1 MIESNGSDT
10 SHPGEFLEVI
20 PTGKCC
26 RVMRTSEKNPYSI
39 PAQSLLDL
47 IKELTIGQRSTDTL
61 EQLATFLRNTIF
73 PKLGPFSIEIYF
85 PRQSSDNYLPIEKP
99 SNSGKDVQNVPAHI
113 PANHPLILKIRES
126 GCSVQLN
133 APSLQPDFLSAT
145 QNSAHLLVPI
155 LVDKELFGLLYIG
168 CFESCSLSALY
179 LGAVES
185 LAAII
190 GSRLKSMVTILQLKE
205 SMRALEYSERLR
217 TALYEISEQAHHADN
232 ISDLYANLHQIV
244 GDLIPAKNFYI
255 ALVEQQKDGQY
266 ITFPYYV
273 DINDNFQGRTRKL
286 DQEHLTLTG
295 YLLKIRQPLL
305 LTPENFHHICR
316 EQQIQANGT
325 PPNSWL
331 GVPFYLDDLAG
342 AVVVQSYDEIIY
354 SDKDQELMAFVARH
368 LGDALKRKRTVD
380 ALKLEKNRAEQA
392 EKNKS
397 TFLANM
403 SHEIRTPMNGIIGL
417 TELVLKSDITGHQRT
432 YLEMVHSSADRL
444 LKLINDILD
453 FSKIEAGKLELN
465 ISPFSIRST
474 IADALEILAISAAKK
489 NIAMTV
495 DCHENTPDQLLGDAD
510 KLHQVL
516 INLVGN
522 AVKFTNQGSVTL
534 AVRSSRALPKK
545 GDYVDLHFQVKD
557 TGIGIPE
564 NDIANVFKSFNQL
577 ATNRDS
583 NHRGTGLGLVIAAEL
598 VEMMG
603 GKICVE
609 SNPGVGT
616 TFYFT
621 ARFPLA
627 PANQDQESP
636 SPTQKKKERR
646 RQPLHILLV
655 EDEYINRTL
664 AVSVLESEGW
674 AVAVAENGIQALQAL
689 NNEGFDLILM
699 DIQMPELNGYE
710 TTLAIRQ
717 KEQGTNQHI
726 PIIAMTAYAV
736 KGDREKCLAAGMD
749 GYVSK
754 PMHRDKLRD
763 EIETVLQRYT
773 NF

>member
-1 MIESNGSDT
+1 
-10 SHPGEFLEVI
+10 
-20 PTGKCC
+20 
-26 RVMRTSEKNPYSI
+26 MRTSEKNSSSI
-39 PAQSLLDL
+39 PAQSLLNL
-47 IKELTIGQRSTDTL
+47 VKELSIGQRSTNTL
-61 EQLATFLRNTIF
+61 EQLAIFLRNTIF

-85 PRQSSDNYLPIEKP
+85 PSQSSDNYLPIEIP
-99 SNSGKDVQNVPAHI
+99 SDSAKGGQNVPSRI
-113 PANHPLILKIRES
+113 PADHPLILKMRKS
-126 GCSVQLN
+126 GCSLQLDL
-133 APSLQPDFLSAT
+133 SLQPDFLSAT
-145 QNSAHLLVPI
+145 NNSSHLLVPI
-155 LVDKELFGLLYIG
+155 LVDTDLFGLLYIG
-168 CFESCSLSALY
+168 CFEICSLSALY

-205 SMRALEYSERLR
+205 SMHALEYSERLR
-217 TALYEISEQAHHADN
+217 IALYEISEQAHHADN

-244 GDLIPAKNFYI
+244 GNLIPAKNLYI
-255 ALVEQQKDGQY
+255 ALVEQHKDGQY

-295 YLLKIRQPLL
+295 YLLKTRQPLL

-316 EQQIQANGT
+316 EQHIQANGT

-342 AVVVQSYDEIIY
+342 AIAVQSYDEIIY
-354 SDKDQELMAFVARH
+354 SDKDQELMTFVARH

-380 ALKLEKNRAEQA
+380 ALKQEKNRAEQA

-417 TELVLKSDITGHQRT
+417 TELVLKSDIAGHQRT

-453 FSKIEAGKLELN
+453 FSKIEAGKLELS
-465 ISPFSIRST
+465 ITPFSIRST
-474 IADALEILAISAAKK
+474 IADALEMLAISAAKK
-489 NIAMTV
+489 NIAMVV
-495 DCHENTPDQLLGDAD
+495 DCHESTPDHLLGDAD

-534 AVRSSRALPKK
+534 VLCLSGALQKK
-545 GDYVDLHFQVKD
+545 GDHVDLHFQVKD

-564 NDIANVFKSFNQL
+564 NDIANIFKSFKQL
-577 ATNRDS
+577 GTTRDS

-609 SNPGVGT
+609 SKPGVGT

-627 PANQDQESP
+627 PSNQGQAVFGKCP
-636 SPTQKKKERR
+636 SPAQKKKERR

-655 EDEYINRTL
+655 EDEFINRTL
-664 AVSVLESEGW
+664 AVSVLEREGW
-674 AVAVAENGIQALQAL
+674 AVAVAENGVQALDLL

-717 KEQGTNQHI
+717 KEQGTNQHM

-736 KGDREKCLAAGMD
+736 KGDREKCLAVGMD

-754 PMHRDKLRD
+754 PMRPDKLRD
-763 EIETVLQRYT
+763 EIETVLQRYP

>member
-1 MIESNGSDT
+1 M
-10 SHPGEFLEVI
+10 H
-20 PTGKCC
+20 
-26 RVMRTSEKNPYSI
+26 TSEKNSYSI
-39 PAQSLLDL
+39 PAHSLHDL
-47 IKELTIGQRSTDTL
+47 VKELTIGQRSTDTL
-61 EQLATFLRNTIF
+61 KQLAIFLRNTIF

-85 PRQSSDNYLPIEKP
+85 PTQSSDNYLPIEK
-99 SNSGKDVQNVPAHI
+99 SGDPENGAQNVPSRI
-113 PANHPLILKIRES
+113 PAAHPLIGKMRES
-126 GCSVQLN
+126 GGSVQLVD
-133 APSLQPDFLSAT
+133 PSLQPDFLSAT
-145 QNSAHLLVPI
+145 NNSSHLLVPI
-155 LVDKELFGLLYIG
+155 LVDTDLFGLLYIG
-168 CFESCSLSALY
+168 CFEICALSALY
-179 LGAVES
+179 LSAVES

-205 SMRALEYSERLR
+205 SMRSLEYSERLR

-232 ISDLYANLHQIV
+232 ISDLYANLHHIV
-244 GDLIPAKNFYI
+244 GGLIPAKNFYI
-255 ALVEQQKDGQY
+255 ALVEQHKDGQY

-273 DINDNFQGRTRKL
+273 DIHDNFQGRTRKL
-286 DQEHLTLTG
+286 DPEHLTLTG
-295 YLLKIRQPLL
+295 YLLNTGQPLL
-305 LTPENFHHICR
+305 LTPENFHRICR
-316 EQQIQANGT
+316 EQHIRANGT

-342 AVVVQSYDEIIY
+342 VVAVQSYDEIIY

-380 ALKLEKNRAEQA
+380 ALKQEKNRAEQA

-417 TELVLKSDITGHQRT
+417 TELVLKSNIAGHQRT

-453 FSKIEAGKLELN
+453 FSKIEAGKLELS

-489 NIAMTV
+489 NIAMIV
-495 DCHENTPDQLLGDAD
+495 DCHESTPDHLLGDAD
-510 KLHQVL
+510 KLHQIL

-534 AVRSSRALPKK
+534 AVCPAGALQKES
-545 GDYVDLHFQVKD
+545 DHVDLHFQVKD

-577 ATNRDS
+577 GTTRDS

-621 ARFPLA
+621 AGFPLA
-627 PANQDQESP
+627 PSNQGQAGFGKGP

-646 RQPLHILLV
+646 QQPLHILLV

-674 AVAVAENGIQALQAL
+674 VVATAENGTQALDLL
-689 NNEGFDLILM
+689 NNQDFDLILM

-717 KEQGTNQHI
+717 KEQGTNQHM

-754 PMHRDKLRD
+754 PMRPDKLRD
-763 EIETVLQRYT
+763 EIETVLQRYA
-773 NF
+773 NY

>member
-1 MIESNGSDT
+1 
-10 SHPGEFLEVI
+10 
-20 PTGKCC
+20 
-26 RVMRTSEKNPYSI
+26 MRTSEKNSYSI
-39 PAQSLLDL
+39 PPQSLLDL
-47 IKELTIGQRSTDTL
+47 AKELTIGQRSTDTL
-61 EQLATFLRNTIF
+61 EQLAKFLRNSIF

-85 PRQSSDNYLPIEKP
+85 PSQSSDSYLPINKRTNCEK
-99 SNSGKDVQNVPAHI
+99 GAENVPPRI
-113 PANHPLILKIRES
+113 PADHPLILKMRES
-126 GCSVQLN
+126 GCSLQLA
-133 APSLQPDFLSAT
+133 APSPHPDFLSASK
-145 QNSAHLLVPI
+145 NSTHLLVPI
-155 LVDKELFGLLYIG
+155 LVDTDLFGLLYVG
-168 CFESCSLSALY
+168 CFESCSLSPLY

-185 LAAII
+185 LTAII

-286 DQEHLTLTG
+286 DQEHPTLTG
-295 YLLKIRQPLL
+295 YLLKTRQPLL

-316 EQQIQANGT
+316 DQHIERSGT
-325 PPNSWL
+325 SPNSWL

-342 AVVVQSYDEIIY
+342 AVAVQSYDATIY

-380 ALKLEKNRAEQA
+380 ALKQEKTRAEQA

-417 TELVLKSDITGHQRT
+417 TDLVLKSDIAGNQRT

-495 DCHENTPDQLLGDAD
+495 DCHESTPDHLLGDAD

-534 AVRSSRALPKK
+534 AVCPSGALQKK
-545 GDYVDLHFQVKD
+545 DDHVDLHFQVKD
-557 TGIGIPE
+557 TGIGIPQD
-564 NDIANVFKSFNQL
+564 DIANVFKSFNQL
-577 ATNRDS
+577 GTTRDS

-627 PANQDQESP
+627 PANQDQGVFSKTP
-636 SPTQKKKERR
+636 SPLQMANQHRR
-646 RQPLHILLV
+646 KPLHILLV

-664 AVSVLESEGW
+664 AVSVLEREGW
-674 AVAVAENGIQALQAL
+674 AVTVAENGVQALQL
-689 NNEGFDLILM
+689 LKNEGFDLILM

-710 TTLAIRQ
+710 TTVAIRQ
-717 KEQGTNQHI
+717 KEQGTNQHM

-754 PMHRDKLRD
+754 PMRPDKLRE
-763 EIETVLQRYT
+763 EIETVLQRHG
-773 NF
+773 NP

>member
-1 MIESNGSDT
+1 
-10 SHPGEFLEVI
+10 
-20 PTGKCC
+20 
-26 RVMRTSEKNPYSI
+26 MRTSEIKPYSI
-39 PAQSLLDL
+39 PAQSVVELV
-47 IKELTIGQRSTDTL
+47 KELTIGQRSTDTL
-61 EQLATFLRNTIF
+61 EQLAIFLHSTIF
-73 PKLGPFSIEIYF
+73 PKLGPFFIEIYF
-85 PRQSSDNYLPIEKP
+85 PHHNSENYLPIREKA
-99 SNSGKDVQNVPAHI
+99 SGSENERKNIPQHI
-113 PANHPLILKIRES
+113 PGNHPLIYKMRES
-126 GCSVQLN
+126 GCPVELYN
-133 APSLQPDFLSAT
+133 PSPCPKFLGTSE
-145 QNSAHLLVPI
+145 NSSHLLAPI
-155 LVDKELFGLLYIG
+155 LVATDLIGLLYIG
-168 CFESCSLSALY
+168 CFETCSFSTLY
-179 LGAVES
+179 LGAVET

-190 GSRLKSMVTILQLKE
+190 GSRLKSMGTILQLKD

-217 TALYEISEQAHHADN
+217 TSLYEISEQAHHANN

-255 ALVEQQKDGQY
+255 ALVEEQRDGQY

-273 DINDNFQGRTRKL
+273 DINDHFQDRIDKL
-286 DQEHLTLTG
+286 DPEHLTLTS
-295 YLLKIRQPLL
+295 YLLKTRQPLL
-305 LTPENFHHICR
+305 LTPENFHRICQ
-316 EQQIQANGT
+316 EQNIRSSGT

-342 AVVVQSYDEIIY
+342 AVAVQSYDEIIY
-354 SDKDQELMAFVARH
+354 TEKDKELMAFVARH
-368 LGDALKRKRTVD
+368 LGDALKRNRTVD
-380 ALKLEKNRAEQA
+380 ALKQAKDRAEQA

-417 TELVLKSDITGHQRT
+417 TELVLKSDIAGHQRT

-465 ISPFSIRST
+465 ITPFSIRST

-495 DCHENTPDQLLGDAD
+495 DCHESIPDHLLGDAD
-510 KLHQVL
+510 KLHQIL

-534 AVRSSRALPKK
+534 AVRPSGAWQDK
-545 GDYVDLHFQVKD
+545 GDNADLHFQVKD

-564 NDIANVFKSFNQL
+564 GDIANVFKSFNQL
-577 ATNRDS
+577 GTTRDS

-621 ARFPLA
+621 ARFPIA
-627 PANQDQESP
+627 PSNQGQTVFGKAP
-636 SPTQKKKERR
+636 SPIAITKQARKH
-646 RQPLHILLV
+646 PLHILLV

-674 AVAVAENGIQALQAL
+674 TVAVAENGVQALQL
-689 NNEGFDLILM
+689 VNNEDFDLILM

-710 TTLAIRQ
+710 TTLNIRQ
-717 KEQGTNQHI
+717 KEQGTNRHI

-754 PMHRDKLRD
+754 PMRPDKLRD
-763 EIETVLQRYT
+763 EIETVLHRYS
-773 NF
+773 NL

>member
-1 MIESNGSDT
+1 M
-10 SHPGEFLEVI
+10 H
-20 PTGKCC
+20 
-26 RVMRTSEKNPYSI
+26 TSEKNSYSV
-39 PAQSLLDL
+39 PAQSVLDL
-47 IKELTIGQRSTDTL
+47 VKELTIGQRSADTL
-61 EQLATFLRNTIF
+61 EQLVIFLHHSLF
-73 PKLGPFSIEIYF
+73 PKLGPFFIEIYF
-85 PRQSSDNYLPIEKP
+85 QHHNSENYLPIIEKT
-99 SNSGKDVQNVPAHI
+99 SGSGKDKKNIPLHI
-113 PANHPLILKIRES
+113 PGNHPLIFKMRES
-126 GCSVQLN
+126 GCPVELYNSSPCPEFLN
-133 APSLQPDFLSAT
+133 ACE
-145 QNSAHLLVPI
+145 NSSHLLAPI
-155 LVDKELFGLLYIG
+155 LVDADLFGLLYIG
-168 CFESCSLSALY
+168 CFETCSFSTLY
-179 LGAVES
+179 LGTVET

-190 GSRLKSMVTILQLKE
+190 GSRLKSMGTILQLKE

-217 TALYEISEQAHHADN
+217 TSLYEISEQAHHAKN

-255 ALVEQQKDGQY
+255 ALVEQKRDGQY

-273 DINDNFQGRTRKL
+273 DIKNPFQGRIRKL
-286 DQEHLTLTG
+286 DHEHLTLTG
-295 YLLKIRQPLL
+295 YLLKTRQPLL
-305 LTPENFHHICR
+305 LTPENIHHICQ
-316 EQQIQANGT
+316 EQNIQSSGT

-342 AVVVQSYDEIIY
+342 AVAVQSYDEIIY
-354 SDKDQELMAFVARH
+354 TEKDKELMAFVARH

-380 ALKLEKNRAEQA
+380 ALKQAKDSAEQA

-417 TELVLKSDITGHQRT
+417 TELVLKSSITGPQRT

-465 ISPFSIRST
+465 ITPFSIRST

-489 NIAMTV
+489 NIVMTI
-495 DCHENTPDQLLGDAD
+495 DCHESIPDHLLGDAD
-510 KLHQVL
+510 KLHQIL

-534 AVRSSRALPKK
+534 AVRPSGALPEE
-545 GDYVDLHFQVKD
+545 GDHVDLDFQIKD

-564 NDIANVFKSFNQL
+564 YDIANVFKSFNQL
-577 ATNRDS
+577 GTTRDS

-627 PANQDQESP
+627 PSNQGQAVFGPLP
-636 SPTQKKKERR
+636 SLVQKKKERK

-674 AVAVAENGIQALQAL
+674 AVVVAENGIQALQLL

-717 KEQGTNQHI
+717 KEQGTNHHI

-736 KGDREKCLAAGMD
+736 KGDREKCLSAGMD

-754 PMHRDKLRD
+754 PVRPDKLRD
-763 EIETVLQRYT
+763 EIETVLQRYA
-773 NF
+773 NL

>member
-1 MIESNGSDT
+1 MG
-10 SHPGEFLEVI
+10 
-20 PTGKCC
+20 
-26 RVMRTSEKNPYSI
+26 TSEINSYSV
-39 PAQSLLDL
+39 PGQSLFDL
-47 IKELTIGQRSTDTL
+47 VKELTIGQRSTDTL

-85 PRQSSDNYLPIEKP
+85 PSQSSGNYLPIEKP
-99 SNSGKDVQNVPAHI
+99 SDSKKGVQNIPPNI
-113 PANHPLILKIRES
+113 PANHPLIRKMRES
-126 GCSVQLN
+126 GCSLQLV
-133 APSLQPDFLSAT
+133 ASSPHPDFLSAT
-145 QNSAHLLVPI
+145 NNSSHLLIPI
-155 LVDKELFGLLYIG
+155 LVDADLFGLLYIG

-185 LAAII
+185 LASII

-217 TALYEISEQAHHADN
+217 TALYEISEQAHHADI

-305 LTPENFHHICR
+305 LTPENFHRICR
-316 EQQIQANGT
+316 EQHIKRSGT

-342 AVVVQSYDEIIY
+342 AIVVQSYDATIY
-354 SDKDQELMAFVARH
+354 SEKDKELMAFVARH

-380 ALKLEKNRAEQA
+380 ALKQAKNRAEQA

-417 TELVLKSDITGHQRT
+417 TELVLKSDIANHHRT

-453 FSKIEAGKLELN
+453 FSKIEAGKLQLN
-465 ISPFSIRST
+465 INPFSIRST

-489 NIAMTV
+489 NIALTV
-495 DCHENTPDQLLGDAD
+495 DCHASTPDHLLGDAD
-510 KLHQVL
+510 KLHQIL

-534 AVRSSRALPKK
+534 AVCPSDALPKK
-545 GDYVDLHFQVKD
+545 SNHLDLHFQIKD
-557 TGIGIPE
+557 TGIGIPQD
-564 NDIANVFKSFNQL
+564 DIANVFKSFNQL
-577 ATNRDS
+577 GTTRDS
-583 NHRGTGLGLVIAAEL
+583 NHQGTGLGLVIAAEL

-627 PANQDQESP
+627 PPNQGQAVFGKP
-636 SPTQKKKERR
+636 PAPVLMTNKRR

-674 AVAVAENGIQALQAL
+674 AVAVAENGVQALQL
-689 NNEGFDLILM
+689 LKNEGFDLILM

-754 PMHRDKLRD
+754 PIRPDKLRD

-773 NF
+773 NR